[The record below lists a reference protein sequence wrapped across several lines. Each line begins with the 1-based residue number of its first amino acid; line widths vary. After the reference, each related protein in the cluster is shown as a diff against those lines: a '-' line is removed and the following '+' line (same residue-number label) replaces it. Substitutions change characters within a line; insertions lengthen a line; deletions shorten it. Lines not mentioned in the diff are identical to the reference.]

1 MIRRPP
7 RSTLFPYTTLFR
19 SDNRFRLAA
28 LQGVERE
35 YLLDYAGSAMRFTG
49 LAMLQIQDDQ
59 GRIISSGHFRNE
71 YDRLEPELPRLLA
84 AAPGGMALVEART
97 AEAALLA
104 LARVDSLR
112 LGGRRF
118 TLVGGVAVD
127 SRFLARLGPRSQLT
141 GFPALPSDTL
151 VRVDT

>member
-1 MIRRPP
+1 
-7 RSTLFPYTTLFR
+7 
-19 SDNRFRLAA
+19 
-28 LQGVERE
+28 
-35 YLLDYAGSAMRFTG
+35 MRFTG
-49 LAMLQIQDDQ
+49 LSMLQIQDDQ

-97 AEAALLA
+97 AEASLLA

-127 SRFLARLGPRSQLT
+127 SSFLARLAPDSELT
-141 GFPALPSDTL
+141 VTVALPPDTSSGADAAMQVVSAMGVPL
-151 VRVDT
+151 VTGGESARLVT